1 MIYELKK
8 YREAQKSGHL
18 AKDSTRC
25 DIFHNMIKF
34 TAKSWFERI
43 VKIDHH
49 MQSDEQE
56 NSDNPF

>member
-1 MIYELKK
+1 
-8 YREAQKSGHL
+8 
-18 AKDSTRC
+18 
-25 DIFHNMIKF
+25 
-34 TAKSWFERI
+34 